1 MERGSGGYAGEA
13 PRPTEFYHGTS
24 LEAILAIQATGFR
37 VDLAGTNAGAAL
49 GAGVYVTTT
58 LEKALN
64 YAKGVASS
72 PNPADGGVFQLR
84 VDLGRCYTVRS
95 GDRGERKGWAER
107 GYDSA
112 WAAEGIIG
120 AREENCV
127 RDPARVGIVNVVL
140 GNTAAAG
147 RLGYEVRNGRLE
159 MVDCAAAEGVPPMAA
174 TERSERAAEE
184 LALAAKP
191 VAPGAAPTVGLLLE
205 SLEAKTEAERR
216 LQAATQALKAA
227 ARRLADAE
235 QAQATARSRRVPAAA
250 AEGRLA
256 DARAA
261 IDTTQA
267 ALAADEHA
275 KTLAVA
281 AAETRLTDA
290 RAATSAAQKAI
301 DEAEAKCCS
310 SPSVSVRGASD
321 RAGAEFR
328 AAQDAHTNERVRHEN
343 LSRSRS
349 HKRERRGPPTTA
361 SEASGTLPT

>member
-1 MERGSGGYAGEA
+1 MERGSGSGSGVYAGEA

-112 WAAEGIIG
+112 WAAAGIIG

-159 MVDCAAAEGVPPMAA
+159 PIPPEDVRGAFPEVIVCASGFSPPPDLRVITAPHARARRSCCVHPHWQTAELGAAAQGQDRA
-174 TERSERAAEE
+174 RAA
-184 LALAAKP
+184 LQGHGRARRADDHAAGGHRP
-191 VAPGAAPTVGLLLE
+191 V
-205 SLEAKTEAERR
+205 
-216 LQAATQALKAA
+216 AA
-227 ARRLADAE
+227 ARE
-235 QAQATARSRRVPAAA
+235 HVRRRAGASAGRRGCGSSAAA
-250 AEGRLA
+250 A
-256 DARAA
+256 
-261 IDTTQA
+261 
-267 ALAADEHA
+267 
-275 KTLAVA
+275 A
-281 AAETRLTDA
+281 AAAA
-290 RAATSAAQKAI
+290 RKGGG
-301 DEAEAKCCS
+301 E
-310 SPSVSVRGASD
+310 
-321 RAGAEFR
+321 
-328 AAQDAHTNERVRHEN
+328 
-343 LSRSRS
+343 
-349 HKRERRGPPTTA
+349 
-361 SEASGTLPT
+361 